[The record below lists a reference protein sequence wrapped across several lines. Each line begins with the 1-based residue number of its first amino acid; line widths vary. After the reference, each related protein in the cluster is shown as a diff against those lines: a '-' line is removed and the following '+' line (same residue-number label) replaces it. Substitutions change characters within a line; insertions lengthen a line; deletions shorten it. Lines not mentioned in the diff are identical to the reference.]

1 MTNPIDAVGSPL
13 HPVQRLEA
21 PSESSHHERV
31 GSDPPQNEHGTH
43 REVSREEL
51 SEAATSLQRTIN
63 SIANV
68 SLSFSVENDLSRM
81 VVSVSMGS
89 GEIIRQFPPEEFI
102 TVAKFIAQQE
112 RDVIDED
119 FLKGILFDDL
129 A

>member
-1 MTNPIDAVGSPL
+1 MTNSIDAVSSPL
-13 HPVQRLEA
+13 HPVQQLEA
-21 PSESSHHERV
+21 PSEASNHDRV
-31 GSDPPQNEHGTH
+31 RGDRPQNEHGTDG
-43 REVSREEL
+43 EVSREEL